1 MFDWVR
7 NPFNPSLET
16 SHILLKGKE
25 YFAELINNHTVQMK
39 FNELELDEF

>member
-16 SHILLKGKE
+16 LHILLKGKE
-25 YFAELINNHTVQMK
+25 ELAELINDCTV
-39 FNELELDEF
+39 